1 MHPRERFLKRQEIA
15 AMLGTTPALAASFL
29 AQRGVHPIDFG
40 VGRSRGLRWLESA
53 VAHAMRDM
61 ATEAAARHRP
71 RDKKT
76 PKPKAGTPN
85 ITSMSIDEL
94 HAFLRGR
101 PAPNP
106 HSQLTASPHV
116 Q

>member
-1 MHPRERFLKRQEIA
+1 MQRERFLKRQEIA

-29 AQRGVHPIDFG
+29 AQRGVHPVDFG

-76 PKPKAGTPN
+76 PKPKAGAN
-85 ITSMSIDEL
+85 IATMSVKEVV
-94 HAFLRGR
+94 AFLQGQ

-106 HSQLTASPHV
+106 QLTASPHV

>member
-1 MHPRERFLKRQEIA
+1 
-15 AMLGTTPALAASFL
+15 MLGTTPALAASFL

-40 VGRSRGLRWLESA
+40 VGRSKGLRWLESA
-53 VAHAMRDM
+53 VAQAMRDM

-76 PKPKAGTPN
+76 PKPKAGTVN
-85 ITSMSIDEL
+85 IADMSVADL
-94 HAFLRGR
+94 HAFLQGQ

-106 HSQLTASPHV
+106 QLTASPHV

>member
-1 MHPRERFLKRQEIA
+1 MQRERFLKRQEIA

-53 VAHAMRDM
+53 VAQAMRDM
-61 ATEAAARHRP
+61 ATEAAARQRP
-71 RDKKT
+71 RP
-76 PKPKAGTPN
+76 PKPKPHKGTPVN
-85 ITSMSIDEL
+85 IADMSVADL
-94 HAFLRGR
+94 HAFLQGQ

-106 HSQLTASPHV
+106 QLTASPHV

>member
-1 MHPRERFLKRQEIA
+1 
-15 AMLGTTPALAASFL
+15 MLGTTPALAASFL
-29 AQRGVHPIDFG
+29 AQRGVHPVDFG

-76 PKPKAGTPN
+76 PKPKAGAVN
-85 ITSMSIDEL
+85 IADMSVADL
-94 HAFLRGR
+94 HAFLQGQ

-106 HSQLTASPHV
+106 QLTASPHV

>member
-1 MHPRERFLKRQEIA
+1 MQRERFLKRQEIA

-53 VAHAMRDM
+53 VAQAMRGM
-61 ATEAAARHRP
+61 AAEAAARHRP

-85 ITSMSIDEL
+85 IANMSVRDVV
-94 HAFLRGR
+94 AFLQGQ

-106 HSQLTASPHV
+106 QLTASPHV

>member
-1 MHPRERFLKRQEIA
+1 MQRERFLKRQEIA

-29 AQRGVHPIDFG
+29 AQRGVHPVDFG
-40 VGRSRGLRWLESA
+40 MGRSRGLRWLESA
-53 VAHAMRDM
+53 VAQAMRDM
-61 ATEAAARHRP
+61 ATEAAARPRP

-76 PKPKAGTPN
+76 PQKTKVGTPN
-85 ITSMSIDEL
+85 LTSMSIDEL

-101 PAPNP
+101 AAPKP
-106 HSQLTASPHV
+106 QSELTASPHV

>member
-29 AQRGVHPIDFG
+29 ARKGVHPIDFG
-40 VGRSRGLRWLESA
+40 IGRSRGLRWLESA
-53 VAHAMRDM
+53 VSQAMRDM

-71 RDKKT
+71 RP
-76 PKPKAGTPN
+76 PKPKPHKGAPVDISTMSAGELYN
-85 ITSMSIDEL
+85 LLTSGP
-94 HAFLRGR
+94 R
-101 PAPNP
+101 
-106 HSQLTASPHV
+106 V